1 MYRSIKSNILYKQ
14 KKCTNSLLEVYRSDN
29 KISPSYV
36 EILRGCG
43 MKSKSHAFVI
53 INSLIKKDY
62 LKKIGKYGDARRIII
77 NRDYEKGGR
86 KVAKTK
92 H

>member
-1 MYRSIKSNILYKQ
+1 MTRRQ
-14 KKCTNSLLEVYRSDN
+14 LEVYNFIKNFIDKN
-29 KISPSYV
+29 KISPSYA
-36 EILRGCG
+36 EILQGCE

-62 LKKIGKYGDARRIII
+62 LKKIGSYGDARRIII

-86 KVAKTK
+86 KVAKAK

>member
-1 MYRSIKSNILYKQ
+1 
-14 KKCTNSLLEVYRSDN
+14 
-29 KISPSYV
+29 
-36 EILRGCG
+36 

>member
-1 MYRSIKSNILYKQ
+1 MTRRQY
-14 KKCTNSLLEVYRSDN
+14 EVYQFIKKYIQDN

-36 EILRGCG
+36 EILRASR

>member
-1 MYRSIKSNILYKQ
+1 MTRRQ
-14 KKCTNSLLEVYRSDN
+14 LEVYNFIKNYIDKN

-36 EILRGCG
+36 EILQGCG

-53 INSLIKKDY
+53 INALIKKDY

-86 KVAKTK
+86 KVAKAK

>member
-1 MYRSIKSNILYKQ
+1 MTRRQY
-14 KKCTNSLLEVYRSDN
+14 EVYQFIKKYIEDN

-53 INSLIKKDY
+53 IN
-62 LKKIGKYGDARRIII
+62 
-77 NRDYEKGGR
+77 RDYEKGGR
-86 KVAKTK
+86 KVAKSK

>member
-1 MYRSIKSNILYKQ
+1 MTRRQY
-14 KKCTNSLLEVYRSDN
+14 EVYQFIKKYIQDN

-86 KVAKTK
+86 KVAKAK

>member
-1 MYRSIKSNILYKQ
+1 MTRRQ
-14 KKCTNSLLEVYRSDN
+14 LEVYNFIKNYIDKN
-29 KISPSYV
+29 KISPSYD
-36 EILRGCG
+36 EILQGCG

-53 INSLIKKDY
+53 INALIKKDY

-86 KVAKTK
+86 KVAKAK